1 MKVVLDLSKVSYGT
15 LSMIGQDYEID
26 SSYSLDTAEGIQNYG
41 DLVVE
46 KLEEDTE
53 GFKKEV
59 IKKVKIDFSK
69 KI

>member
-1 MKVVLDLSKVSYGT
+1 MKVILDLSKVSYGT

-26 SSYSLDTAEGIQNYG
+26 SSYSFDTAEGIQNYG

-53 GFKKEV
+53 KFKKEV
-59 IKKVKIDFSK
+59 IKKVKVDFSK
-69 KI
+69 